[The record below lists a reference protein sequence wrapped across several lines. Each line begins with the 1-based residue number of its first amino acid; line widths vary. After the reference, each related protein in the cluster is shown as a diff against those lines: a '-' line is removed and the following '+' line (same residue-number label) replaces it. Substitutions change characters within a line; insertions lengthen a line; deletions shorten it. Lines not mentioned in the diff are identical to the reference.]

1 MSDAQVSPDAD
12 IQGSSIKSVSKAIS
26 ILEALRQSRRPL
38 RVIDLARLLNLSSS
52 AVSRIA
58 STLAG
63 RGLIEYDQDTGRLYL
78 GFGLALL
85 GNATMGRRAIDRIA
99 LPVMAEI
106 TVRFKR
112 DNRYVSLGRQY
123 GGQVIYLRGRTS
135 EMLQRDLNTIS
146 VAPMHAT
153 APGKVFAA
161 WKEREQVIAEFTD
174 YSMDP
179 YTPRTITTIDAF
191 LREIEH
197 VRRHGF
203 ALDDREFVEDLR
215 HVATPIFDHLGR
227 VVATLSVGGPAQDMQ
242 GAELDSLTSAI
253 GHGSLEVSRQLG
265 YSDSYPVI
273 ATPSDVLPGLGPAQ
287 KEGAVAA

>member
-1 MSDAQVSPDAD
+1 MSDPQVPPDAD
-12 IQGSSIKSVSKAIS
+12 IQGSAIKSVTKAIS

-38 RVIDLARLLNLSSS
+38 RVVDLARQLNLSSS
-52 AVSRIA
+52 AVSRLA

-106 TVRFKR
+106 TVRFKH

-123 GGQVIYLRGRTS
+123 GGQVVYLRGRTP
-135 EMLQRDLNTIS
+135 EMLQRDLNTVS

-161 WKEREQVIAEFTD
+161 WKEREQVIAEFND

-191 LREIEH
+191 LKEIGQ
-197 VRRHGF
+197 VRQHGF

-227 VVATLSVGGPAQDMQ
+227 VVATLSIGGPAQDLQ
-242 GAELDSLTSAI
+242 GAELDSLASTI
-253 GHGSLEVSRQLG
+253 GHGSLEISRQLG

-273 ATPSDVLPGLGPAQ
+273 ATPSGVLPSLGPAQ
-287 KEGAVAA
+287 KQGEIAA

>member
-1 MSDAQVSPDAD
+1 MSDPPVSSDAD
-12 IQGSSIKSVSKAIS
+12 IQGATIKSVSKAIS

-58 STLAG
+58 GTLAS

-106 TVRFKR
+106 TVRFKH
-112 DNRYVSLGRQY
+112 DNRYISLGRQY
-123 GGQVIYLRGRTS
+123 GGQVVYLRGRTP
-135 EMLQRDLNTIS
+135 EMLQRDLNTVS

-161 WKEREQVIAEFTD
+161 WKQREQVIAEFAD

-191 LREIEH
+191 LQEIAH

-203 ALDDREFVEDLR
+203 ALDDRELVEDLR

-227 VVATLSVGGPAQDMQ
+227 VVATLSIGGPAQDMQ
-242 GAELDSLTSAI
+242 GAELDSLASAI

-265 YSDSYPVI
+265 YCDSYPAI
-273 ATPSDVLPGLGPAQ
+273 STPSEALPSLSMAHKVGV
-287 KEGAVAA
+287 VAA